1 MSRHRGTV
9 LPRFRGAGERSG
21 IANLSHLLDP
31 SHLKS
36 LFQSDPSGA
45 ASESRSL
52 LPARFALAVPWLL
65 LVGFGVVLFLL
76 FGDRLESG
84 SPVKVESVVTM
95 RAASPSPGQ
104 DALPG
109 SSETAPVDPR
119 DGAVGFQAS
128 GWIEPGPFP
137 IKVSAL
143 VDGFVD
149 EVLVLEGESV
159 KKGQVMARLIREDF
173 ELDLATAQGELE
185 TLRAEAEA
193 NEKAILAVAAR
204 IATLAKGV
212 DAGRLR
218 LLELKDRRERLGG
231 VSDGAVS
238 AEEVR
243 QSELRLQTFQGELEA
258 LEISRVELESE
269 DARLVAMRAA
279 FQAKI
284 RQGETELARR
294 QLALDRTEI
303 RAPVDGIILRLF
315 AVPGRKSMV
324 AMDDMDSSTIA
335 TLYRP
340 GMLQARIDVPLAEA
354 AGVSPGQSVRIRSDF
369 LPDQLIFGTVSHVAG
384 EADLQRN
391 TLQVK
396 VTLDSPDPR
405 LRPEMLCRA
414 EFLQAVVGSAAT
426 GESNG
431 ARVSIFV
438 SVRALVDQQGA
449 DARVWV
455 ISDVRVESR
464 EVTLGGEERDGYRL
478 VTDGLLPGD
487 RVVLDPAPD
496 LATGDRV
503 EPVIESGN
511 SNEGTP

>member
-1 MSRHRGTV
+1 VVSHHRGTV
-9 LPRFRGAGERSG
+9 LPRFRGVGDLSG
-21 IANLSHLLDP
+21 ISNLSLLLD
-31 SHLKS
+31 SSNLKS
-36 LFQSDPSGA
+36 LFQSDPGIA
-45 ASESRSL
+45 AAESST
-52 LPARFALAVPWLL
+52 PFSARLALAVPWLL
-65 LVGFGVVLFLL
+65 LAGFGLVLFLL

-84 SPVKVESVVTM
+84 VPVKVESVVTM
-95 RAASPSPGQ
+95 KAVSPSPGQ
-104 DALPG
+104 DILPG
-109 SSETAPVDPR
+109 AAETEPIDPR
-119 DGAVGFQAS
+119 DGAVAFQAS

-269 DARLVAMRAA
+269 GARLIAMRAA

-303 RAPVDGIILRLF
+303 RAPVDGIVLRLL

-324 AMDDMDSSTIA
+324 EMDDMDSSTIA

-340 GMLQARIDVPLAEA
+340 EMLQARIDVPLAEA
-354 AGVSPGQSVRIRSDF
+354 AGVLPGQSVKIRTDF

-396 VTLDSPDPR
+396 VKLDSPDPR

-414 EFLQAVVGSAAT
+414 EFLQAVGGNESAGAEVGGRAS
-426 GESNG
+426 
-431 ARVSIFV
+431 VYV
-438 SVRALVDQQGA
+438 SVRSFVDPVVDGA
-449 DARVWV
+449 RIWV
-455 ISDVRVESR
+455 ISDDRIESR
-464 EVTLGGEERDGYRL
+464 EVTLGREEREGYRL
-478 VTDGLLPGD
+478 VTAGLLPGD
-487 RVVLDPAPD
+487 RVVLDPSPD
-496 LATGDRV
+496 LAAGDRV
-503 EPVIESGN
+503 RPVTESQN
-511 SNEGTP
+511 PTE

>member
-1 MSRHRGTV
+1 
-9 LPRFRGAGERSG
+9 
-21 IANLSHLLDP
+21 
-31 SHLKS
+31 
-36 LFQSDPSGA
+36 
-45 ASESRSL
+45 
-52 LPARFALAVPWLL
+52 
-65 LVGFGVVLFLL
+65 
-76 FGDRLESG
+76 
-84 SPVKVESVVTM
+84 
-95 RAASPSPGQ
+95 
-104 DALPG
+104 
-109 SSETAPVDPR
+109 
-119 DGAVGFQAS
+119 
-128 GWIEPGPFP
+128 
-137 IKVSAL
+137 
-143 VDGFVD
+143 
-149 EVLVLEGESV
+149 
-159 KKGQVMARLIREDF
+159 MARLIREDF

-243 QSELRLQTFQGELEA
+243 QSELRLQTFQGELAA

-269 DARLVAMRAA
+269 DARLIAMRAA

-284 RQGETELARR
+284 RQGETEVARR
-294 QLALDRTEI
+294 QLALERTEI

-324 AMDDMDSSTIA
+324 EMDDMDSSTIA
-335 TLYRP
+335 TLYHP
-340 GMLQARIDVPLAEA
+340 EMLQARIDVPLAEA
-354 AGVSPGQSVRIRSDF
+354 SGVFPGQSVKIRSDF
-369 LPDQLIFGTVSHVAG
+369 LPDQTIFGTVSHVAG

-414 EFLQAVVGSAAT
+414 EFLQAVVASAAT

-431 ARVSIFV
+431 GRVSIFV
-438 SVRALVDQQGA
+438 SVRALVEPQGA
-449 DARVWV
+449 GARVWV
-455 ISDVRVESR
+455 ISENRVEPR
-464 EVTLGGEERDGYRL
+464 EVTLGREEREGYRL
-478 VTDGLLPGD
+478 VTAGLLPGD
-487 RVVLDPAPD
+487 RVVLDPAPE
-496 LATGDRV
+496 LADGDRV
-503 EPVIESGN
+503 KPVPASQDSLKEM
-511 SNEGTP
+511 P

>member
-1 MSRHRGTV
+1 
-9 LPRFRGAGERSG
+9 
-21 IANLSHLLDP
+21 
-31 SHLKS
+31 
-36 LFQSDPSGA
+36 
-45 ASESRSL
+45 
-52 LPARFALAVPWLL
+52 
-65 LVGFGVVLFLL
+65 
-76 FGDRLESG
+76 
-84 SPVKVESVVTM
+84 
-95 RAASPSPGQ
+95 
-104 DALPG
+104 
-109 SSETAPVDPR
+109 
-119 DGAVGFQAS
+119 
-128 GWIEPGPFP
+128 
-137 IKVSAL
+137 
-143 VDGFVD
+143 
-149 EVLVLEGESV
+149 
-159 KKGQVMARLIREDF
+159 
-173 ELDLATAQGELE
+173 
-185 TLRAEAEA
+185 
-193 NEKAILAVAAR
+193 
-204 IATLAKGV
+204 
-212 DAGRLR
+212 
-218 LLELKDRRERLGG
+218 
-231 VSDGAVS
+231 
-238 AEEVR
+238 
-243 QSELRLQTFQGELEA
+243 LQTFQGELEA

-340 GMLQARIDVPLAEA
+340 GRLQARIDVPLAEA
-354 AGVSPGQSVRIRSDF
+354 AGVFPGQSVRIRSDF

-414 EFLQAVVGSAAT
+414 EFLRAVGGSAAT

-438 SVRALVDQQGA
+438 SVRALVDRQGA
-449 DARVWV
+449 YARVWV
-455 ISDVRVESR
+455 ISDDRVESR

-511 SNEGTP
+511 STEGTP

>member
-1 MSRHRGTV
+1 MSAAES
-9 LPRFRGAGERSG
+9 PSP
-21 IANLSHLLDP
+21 LS
-31 SHLKS
+31 
-36 LFQSDPSGA
+36 
-45 ASESRSL
+45 
-52 LPARFALAVPWLL
+52 ARIVLAVPWLL
-65 LVGFGVVLFLL
+65 LAGFGLVLFLL
-76 FGDRLESG
+76 FGDRLEPG
-84 SPVKVESVVTM
+84 TPVTVESVVTM

-119 DGAVGFQAS
+119 DGAVAFQAS

-159 KKGQVMARLIREDF
+159 KKGQVLARLIREDF

-185 TLRAEAEA
+185 SLRAEAEA
-193 NEKAILAVAAR
+193 NEKAILAVVAQ
-204 IATLAKGV
+204 IATLAKEV
-212 DAGRLR
+212 AAGRLR

-269 DARLVAMRAA
+269 EARLIAMRAA
-279 FQAKI
+279 FQANI
-284 RQGETELARR
+284 RQGVTEVMRR
-294 QLALDRTEI
+294 RLALERTEI

-324 AMDDMDSSTIA
+324 EMDDMDSSTIA

-340 GMLQARIDVPLAEA
+340 EMLQARIDVPLAEA
-354 AGVSPGQSVRIRSDF
+354 SGVFPGQSVKIRSDF
-369 LPDQLIFGTVSHVAG
+369 LPDQTIFGTVSHVTG

-396 VTLDSPDPR
+396 VVLESPDPR

-414 EFLQAVVGSAAT
+414 EFLQAVAVSETTAG
-426 GESNG
+426 NDG
-431 ARVSIFV
+431 ARVSIYV
-438 SVRALVDQQGA
+438 SVRALVDLRDDG
-449 DARVWV
+449 ARVWV
-455 ISDVRVESR
+455 ISDDRVEPR
-464 EVTLGGEERDGYRL
+464 EVTLGREEREGYRL
-478 VTDGLLPGD
+478 VTAGLLPGD
-487 RVVLDPAPD
+487 RVVLDPAPE
-496 LATGDRV
+496 LADGDRV
-503 EPVIESGN
+503 KPVPASEDSLK
-511 SNEGTP
+511 EMP